1 MEGINLATVGLV
13 IALGIVVAYN
23 CIKRTRDSERIFV
36 FRLGRP
42 YRLAG
47 PGIIWITPG
56 IDKGIR
62 VDLNLAAPGWQAVS
76 ESKVFDLVLKYLSN
90 EKQP

>member
-1 MEGINLATVGLV
+1 MEDIGLLAGA
-13 IALGIVVAYN
+13 IAVIVVILNAGV
-23 CIKRTRDSERIFV
+23 KRTRDSERIFV

-56 IDKGIR
+56 IEKGIR

-76 ESKVFDLVLKYLSN
+76 ESKVFDLVLEYLSN

>member
-1 MEGINLATVGLV
+1 MEGISLLNVALV
-13 IALGIVVAYN
+13 IMVGIVILYN
-23 CIKRTRDSERIFV
+23 TLNRTQDSERIFV

-56 IDKGIR
+56 IEKGIR

-76 ESKVFDLVLKYLSN
+76 ESKVFDLVLEYLSN

>member
-1 MEGINLATVGLV
+1 MEGISLPVLSLV
-13 IALGIVVAYN
+13 IILGIVLFTTAFH
-23 CIKRTRDSERIFV
+23 RTQDTERIFV

-47 PGIIWITPG
+47 PGIIWLIPLVDLG
-56 IDKGIR
+56 VP
-62 VDLNLAAPGWQAVS
+62 VDLNLAAPDWRFLS
-76 ESKVFDLVLKYLSN
+76 ESKVFDLVLEYLSN

>member
-1 MEGINLATVGLV
+1 MEGIFLL
-13 IALGIVVAYN
+13 VVAIVIIVN
-23 CIKRTRDSERIFV
+23 AFNRTQDTERLFV

-47 PGIIWITPG
+47 PGIIWLIPLVDLG
-56 IDKGIR
+56 VP
-62 VDLNLAAPGWQAVS
+62 VDLNLAAPDWRFLS
-76 ESKVFDLVLKYLSN
+76 ESKVFDLVLEYLSN

>member
-1 MEGINLATVGLV
+1 MEGNFLLNVALV
-13 IALGIVVAYN
+13 IILGIVLLANAV
-23 CIKRTRDSERIFV
+23 KRTQDTERLFV

-47 PGIIWITPG
+47 PGIIWLIPA

-62 VDLNLAAPGWQAVS
+62 VDLKLAAPNWRILS
-76 ESKVFDLVLKYLSN
+76 ESKVFDLVLEYLSN

>member
-1 MEGINLATVGLV
+1 MEGIFLL
-13 IALGIVVAYN
+13 VVAIVIIVN
-23 CIKRTRDSERIFV
+23 AFNRTQDTERLFV

-47 PGIIWITPG
+47 PGIIWLIPG

-62 VDLNLAAPGWQAVS
+62 VDLKLAVPGWQALA
-76 ESKVFDLVLKYLSN
+76 ESKVFDLVLEYLSN

>member
-1 MEGINLATVGLV
+1 MEGISLLNVALV
-13 IALGIVVAYN
+13 IMVGIVILYN
-23 CIKRTRDSERIFV
+23 TLKRTQDSERIFV

-56 IDKGIR
+56 IEKGIR

-76 ESKVFDLVLKYLSN
+76 ESKVFDLVLEYLSN

>member
-1 MEGINLATVGLV
+1 MEDIGLPAVAIAIAVFVV
-13 IALGIVVAYN
+13 ILNACV
-23 CIKRTRDSERIFV
+23 KSTRDSERIFV

-47 PGIIWITPG
+47 PGVIWITPG
-56 IDKGIR
+56 IEKGIR

-76 ESKVFDLVLKYLSN
+76 ESKVFDLVLEYLSN
-90 EKQP
+90 EKRP

>member
-1 MEGINLATVGLV
+1 MEGISLLNVALV
-13 IALGIVVAYN
+13 IILGIVLLANAV
-23 CIKRTRDSERIFV
+23 KRTQDTERLFV

-56 IDKGIR
+56 IEKGIR
-62 VDLNLAAPGWQAVS
+62 VDLNLAAPGWKFLS
-76 ESKVFDLVLKYLSN
+76 ESKVMDLVLDYLSN
-90 EKQP
+90 EKRP

>member
-1 MEGINLATVGLV
+1 MEGISLPNV
-13 IALGIVVAYN
+13 ALDMMVGIVVAYN

-56 IDKGIR
+56 IEKGIR

-76 ESKVFDLVLKYLSN
+76 ESKVFDLVLEYLSN

>member
-1 MEGINLATVGLV
+1 MEGISLLNV
-13 IALGIVVAYN
+13 ALGIMVGIVILYN
-23 CIKRTRDSERIFV
+23 TLNRTQDSERIFV

-47 PGIIWITPG
+47 PGIIWIIPG

-76 ESKVFDLVLKYLSN
+76 ESKVFDLVLEYLSN

>member
-1 MEGINLATVGLV
+1 MTIATLGLV
-13 IALGIVVAYN
+13 LALVIVILYN
-23 CIKRTRDSERIFV
+23 TIKILKDSERIFV

-47 PGIIWITPG
+47 PGIIWIIPG

-62 VDLNLAAPGWQAVS
+62 VDLNLAAPGWQFLS
-76 ESKVFDLVLKYLSN
+76 ESKVMDLVLDYLSH
-90 EKQP
+90 EKRP

>member
-1 MEGINLATVGLV
+1 MEGNFLLNVALV
-13 IALGIVVAYN
+13 IILGIVLLANAV
-23 CIKRTRDSERIFV
+23 KRLFV

-47 PGIIWITPG
+47 PGIIWLIPA

-62 VDLNLAAPGWQAVS
+62 VDLKLAAPNWRILS
-76 ESKVFDLVLKYLSN
+76 ESKVFDLVLEYLSN